1 MEHVIAKKTPAS
13 RKKYRHMELFYDS
26 NMTVSQLRQSG
37 KVWVKLDQFSS
48 IVPVEVLISLLLIL
62 KQMVIYRTAIR
73 LRLKEF
79 RLGSVIPFEPLR
91 LTVGDYER

>member
-1 MEHVIAKKTPAS
+1 
-13 RKKYRHMELFYDS
+13 MELFYDS
-26 NMTVSQLRQSG
+26 NMTVPQLRQSG
-37 KVWVKLDQFSS
+37 KIWVKLGQFSS

-79 RLGSVIPFEPLR
+79 GLGSVIPFEPFR
-91 LTVGDYER
+91 LTVGDYGR